1 MEKPYYEFDLTRETE
16 LINELEEIYDFSTDV
31 SKYTKLIFR
40 GPERDGFI
48 NHMKSF
54 NSYEEL
60 CEEYIEIQNYL
71 NKFDTNVGQLSLFG
85 ENVMWNKYPKIY
97 NFLVKKVFELYGSDI
112 IIRKITDK
120 SFRIKKFDI
129 SDGLITM
136 YKKDGVLSSHKDGKP
151 AIKQIFTKPS
161 NILMYLN
168 KDYKKEWGGNFVV
181 DEVEITPSFGKLVFL
196 NFRGDSDPM
205 HEVSIVKE
213 DINRIALLFNITYNE
228 SESIIWNIE

>member
-1 MEKPYYEFDLTRETE
+1 MEKPFYEFDLTKEGE

-54 NSYEEL
+54 DSYEEL
-60 CEEYIEIQNYL
+60 CQEYTEIENYL
-71 NKFDTNVGQLSLFG
+71 NNYDANIGQLSLFG
-85 ENVMWNKYPKIY
+85 ENVIWNKYPKIY

-112 IIRKITDK
+112 IIKKITDK
-120 SFRIKKFDI
+120 SFKVKKFNI

-136 YKKDGVLSSHKDGKP
+136 YKKGGLLNSHKDGKP
-151 AIKQIFTKPS
+151 VVKQNFIKPS
-161 NILMYLN
+161 NILLYLN
-168 KDYKKEWGGNFVV
+168 KDYKKEWGGNFIV
-181 DEVEITPSFGKLVFL
+181 DETEITPSFGKLVFL

-205 HEVSIVKE
+205 HEVSVVKE
-213 DINRIALLFNITYNE
+213 DINRIALLFNIKY
-228 SESIIWNIE
+228 SETEREIWNIE

>member
-1 MEKPYYEFDLTRETE
+1 MEKPFYEFDLTKENE
-16 LINELEEIYDFSTDV
+16 LIDELEEIYHFSKDV

-40 GPERDGFI
+40 GPERNGFV

-60 CEEYIEIQNYL
+60 YEEYIEIQNYL
-71 NKFDTNVGQLSLFG
+71 NNFNTNVGQLSLFG

-97 NFLVKKVFELYGSDI
+97 RFLVKKVFELYGNDI
-112 IIRKITDK
+112 IIRKITDS
-120 SFRIKKFDI
+120 SFMVKKFDI

-136 YKKDGVLSSHKDGKP
+136 YKKGGLLSSHKDGKP
-151 AIKQIFTKPS
+151 IIKQNFNKPS
-161 NILMYLN
+161 NILLYLN
-168 KDYKKEWGGNFVV
+168 KDYKKEWGGSFIV
-181 DEVEITPSFGKLVFL
+181 DETEIIPSFGKLVFL

-213 DINRIALLFNITYNE
+213 DINRIALLFNIKYSK
-228 SESIIWNIE
+228 SERIIWNIE